1 MRKGRGNLWSRS
13 TVARPEPEREA
24 NKKVARCI
32 FCQLASN
39 HEQATKVRGALV
51 DGGANGGVA
60 GADTRVM
67 QASGRHVDITGI
79 DNHKIKNVRIG
90 SCGSVVNTQ
99 RGEVIVVL
107 HEHAILGKGQTMH
120 SSGQMEHHRNLVHDK
135 SMKVGG
141 LQCIITVGEHVI
153 PLQITNGLPYMKM
166 RPHADEEWERL
177 PKTELT
183 SENEWKPAFG
193 VKCFVHDIVCSSDIS
208 LLDKMTCL
216 NFREITPKKSNGL
229 GSTAHFFMLS

>member
-1 MRKGRGNLWSRS
+1 M
-13 TVARPEPEREA
+13 
-24 NKKVARCI
+24 
-32 FCQLASN
+32 
-39 HEQATKVRGALV
+39 VRGVLR
-51 DGGANGGVA
+51 
-60 GADTRVM
+60 TRVR
-67 QASGRHVDITGI
+67 ASSVYGPFWDTAQNMV
-79 DNHKIKNVRIG
+79 KNWVFTSSR
-90 SCGSVVNTQ
+90 
-99 RGEVIVVL
+99 VL
-107 HEHAILGKGQTMH
+107 
-120 SSGQMEHHRNLVHDK
+120 
-135 SMKVGG
+135 
-141 LQCIITVGEHVI
+141 I